1 MPLLAFICMGAAK
14 TPPAFRAHMN
24 GSIEITEF
32 TYDLAGNGKS
42 QILQTQGAI
51 KLVKQGA
58 AGTPG
63 PVAFSR
69 IDHAGLVL
77 SLRSAPRMCSPIT

>member
-1 MPLLAFICMGAAK
+1 MIDETGIPRVTYCEPEVASVGLTEAQAK
-14 TPPAFRAHMN
+14 ERYGEVQTL
-24 GSIEITEF
+24 

-58 AGTPG
+58 AG
-63 PVAFSR
+63 
-69 IDHAGLVL
+69 HAGPGGRA
-77 SLRSAPRMCSPIT
+77 STWSAPGSAS

>member
-1 MPLLAFICMGAAK
+1 MQTL
-14 TPPAFRAHMN
+14 
-24 GSIEITEF
+24 

-58 AGTPG
+58 AGHPG
-63 PVAFSR
+63 PGRRASTW
-69 IDHAGLVL
+69 
-77 SLRSAPRMCSPIT
+77 SAPGSAS